1 MIKFTKL
8 RFKNFGSFGNNFT
21 EIDFGKKGN
30 YLVSGKNG
38 DGKSFAFLDAITFG
52 LFGVPFRNINIPQLV
67 NSINKKNCVVE
78 VEFDIGMTKY
88 LVRRGLSP
96 KIFEIHKDG
105 KLIEQAAKTKEYQEY
120 LEKSILKMGYKSF
133 TQVVILGKSSFVPFM
148 QLSAADRREVIENVL
163 DIGIFS
169 SMNLVLKGKFPSRKS
184 LLSKKRPI
192 YPQFKEKSMFWIKIN
207 KIWKKRSKI

>member
-78 VEFDIGMTKY
+78 VEF
-88 LVRRGLSP
+88 
-96 KIFEIHKDG
+96 EH
-105 KLIEQAAKTKEYQEY
+105 AAKVTNAAINNTFF
-120 LEKSILKMGYKSF
+120 IL
-133 TQVVILGKSSFVPFM
+133 I
-148 QLSAADRREVIENVL
+148 
-163 DIGIFS
+163 
-169 SMNLVLKGKFPSRKS
+169 
-184 LLSKKRPI
+184 
-192 YPQFKEKSMFWIKIN
+192 
-207 KIWKKRSKI
+207 